1 MSANQAKKG
10 KLELMLD
17 EFTEVHGTVLM
28 GMHKEVQTLKDEI
41 DKRVEQ
47 RITEVLTKVAA
58 EDSKLQSH
66 LEAAEQFLANLDGK
80 ERRATTAITTAK
92 NETLSEI
99 ELLKDAVLAEG
110 AVVRNEFKTQE
121 AALQELP
128 ARINDAL
135 GSLHRQALAH
145 IDANKASWEQRAN
158 EIKASLVAVD
168 ASWNDQAESIRT
180 SLLAI
185 ETTTRDAL
193 QQRQKQALEDLHSAQ
208 RSWVTEAQTIEASL
222 RTTESFLRGDLE
234 EAKRQAVSAIID
246 QQWDWNAATEKAVK
260 DFSGFQTALNTHCFE
275 LEGKLS
281 EQQQENEK
289 RLQESASATQSTIDR
304 IRQDAVSD
312 LETLVGEV
320 KTQRTELYVT
330 VQENKK
336 NQSSFQSDIAQSMEQ
351 IGKLQQDHLTKISA
365 SLSAAD
371 KLNTD
376 TQAILQDVTRRTE
389 ELHQRELSLQKRTRQ
404 TVIGLGLSI
413 VSTLGVWIWL
423 TLPR

>member
-1 MSANQAKKG
+1 
-10 KLELMLD
+10 MLD